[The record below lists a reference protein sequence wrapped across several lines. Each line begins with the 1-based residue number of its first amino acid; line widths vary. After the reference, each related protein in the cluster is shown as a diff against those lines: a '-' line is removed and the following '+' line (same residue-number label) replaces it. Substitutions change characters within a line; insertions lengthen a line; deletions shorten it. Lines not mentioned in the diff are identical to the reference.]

1 MFPLKDENPTRSIP
15 WVTVA
20 LVAVNLLAMAWL
32 AMQPPPDGQLEV
44 IRLGFVPARVA
55 QLGDPNLVVDV
66 PLDPA
71 GPAAGNLPAGFPPA
85 QAVVRLP
92 AQPVQIFASVFTCMF
107 LHGGL
112 MHIVGN
118 MWFLIIFGDNIED
131 RFGHAPY
138 LVMYLVSGLAASGLQ
153 ILTDP
158 SSTLPTVGAS
168 GAIAGVM
175 GSYFLLY
182 PHARVVTLIP
192 LGIIWQ
198 TVLLPAPIFLGI
210 WFVFQIAS
218 AAFTEPGMGGVAF
231 WAHVGG
237 FAAGLGITWWGR
249 QAGWLA
255 PPPRRTPAGWSHEHV

>member
-1 MFPLKDENPTRSIP
+1 MFPLRDDIP
-15 WVTVA
+15 SVHTPVVNYGLIALCILVSVA
-20 LVAVNLLAMAWL
+20 QMLS
-32 AMQPPPDGQLEV
+32 PDGGEQIVLKWGL
-44 IRLGFVPARVA
+44 IPARVVRNDSGPMVA
-55 QLGDPNLVVDV
+55 TVRV
-66 PLDPA
+66 PVETPR
-71 GPAAGNLPAGFPPA
+71 GIQIVQQEQELPA
-85 QAVVRLP
+85 L
-92 AQPVQIFASVFTCMF
+92 SVAPWITAFTCMF

-138 LVMYLVSGLAASGLQ
+138 LLMYLVSGLAASGLQ

-192 LGIIWQ
+192 LSIIWQ